1 MFCSNAKDTSVYKS
15 ILLNLNYLISKHN
28 SRKFPDF
35 IDHQTKNEEQFNISL
50 DNLISDNKIIVKMI
64 FSKCRY
70 SDMTS

>member
-1 MFCSNAKDTSVYKS
+1 MFCSKAKDESVYKS
-15 ILLNLNYLISKHN
+15 ILLNLNLISKHN

-70 SDMTS
+70 SDMAS